1 MTAALDI
8 AIYQASYDGLYW
20 GRYPQ
25 GNKPGAPTGAAVAG
39 VSLSGALTTG
49 VKLASAAAL
58 AALAAGTLT
67 GGAASFNPNYPRLGA
82 ARLQASFGASALQYG
97 TAYTTWAAYLCLQ
110 VLGLNYDGGAASGP
124 GFPSSNRNQYVQT
137 LKSTNKT
144 SGKVLQYQE
153 SSTVPTAAQSW
164 PGFDAYIAAR
174 NWYQYAAGTSGT
186 VVLNGSF
193 KIPNESTY
201 VPLDAS
207 GHIEQEYR
215 ALYTHDNLVSGSGA
229 NHTFASALDAAPSID
244 GIYWDDTW
252 YSPIQNC
259 DPQRTG
265 ATQAMQNVFENNGTT
280 VQNLAEQWRAGQKR
294 KFAILDILMPGNF
307 HYANCNAVSIL
318 LEFGGQTGVDAAL
331 ANPQQWAGSFWQ
343 LLDGFEVQLFF
354 GWGFF
359 EGSTPFATMMK
370 IYRLAM
376 AICRGPKLVML
387 DIGGGSTVNNLTADG
402 KAPLTWSGQNAV
414 TFTAPYVGMRYYITF
429 TLMGSG
435 VLDCDGEINS
445 TNLNLLVFDE
455 WGNNTAQYPSGFEG
469 QPVDPVQTAAK
480 YGNGIWERRF
490 FNPVTGQFFRAVM
503 NPRGNGAQTY
513 NPGVTLFKMRGVQNP
528 SYNNAASF
536 TTLVMADPDG
546 GIFCE
551 SPQ

>member
-1 MTAALDI
+1 MAMRCRTSGGGLALYPFI
-8 AIYQASYDGLYW
+8 APSPPTPPPAMPFFSGEYPNPIRRATRPSDYAPPLIEYQQGLPILA
-20 GRYPQ
+20 GLNP
-25 GNKPGAPTGAAVAG
+25 PGT
-39 VSLSGALTTG
+39 
-49 VKLASAAAL
+49 
-58 AALAAGTLT
+58 
-67 GGAASFNPNYPRLGA
+67 FNPNYPRLA
-82 ARLQASFGASALQYG
+82 AGRLQASTGASALQYG
-97 TAYTTWAAYLCLQ
+97 PAYTDWASYRCIQ

-124 GFPSSNRNQYVQT
+124 GFPNSNRNQYVQT

-144 SGKVLQYQE
+144 GGLVTQYQE
-153 SSTVPTAAQSW
+153 SSTVPTVAQAW
-164 PGFDAYIAAR
+164 PAFDPYISAH

-201 VPLDAS
+201 VPLDAA

-215 ALYTHDNLVSGSGA
+215 ALYTYANLVSGSGA
-229 NHTFASALDAAPSID
+229 LHSFASVLDAAPSID

-265 ATQAMQNVFENNGTT
+265 TTQAMQSVCQNQGTA
-280 VQNLAEQWRAGQKR
+280 VENLAEQWRAGQKK
-294 KFAILDILMPGNF
+294 KFDLLDILIPGNF
-307 HYANCNAVSIL
+307 HFANFNGVSIL
-318 LEFGGQTGVDAAL
+318 VEFGGAGGVTTAL

-343 LLDGFEVQLFF
+343 LFHGFEIQLFF

-359 EGSTPFATMMK
+359 EGITPFATMMNC
-370 IYRLAM
+370 YQLAM
-376 AICRGPKLVML
+376 AICRGPKLILL

-402 KAPLTWSGQNAV
+402 RAPQTWSGQNAA
-414 TFTAPYVGMRYYITF
+414 TFTAPYVGMRYYTAF
-429 TLMGSG
+429 TAMGSG
-435 VLDCDGEINS
+435 CLGCDGEINN
-445 TNLNLLVFDE
+445 TNNNLLRFDE
-455 WGNNTAQYPSGFEG
+455 WGDNTAQYPSGFNG
-469 QPVDPVQTAAK
+469 QPVDPVQTAKK
-480 YGNGIWERRF
+480 YSNGIWERRF
-490 FNPVTGQFFRAVM
+490 FNPVSNQFFRAVM
-503 NPRGNGAQTY
+503 NPRGNGVQTY

-536 TTLVMADPDG
+536 TTLAMADPDG